1 MAAAAPPPD
10 GGCGH
15 CAEHSG
21 VVAKMQNTAEYASA
35 IHAELKAHCNGGSN
49 HPTRREMDMALEKI
63 EENCR
68 RIEAQKDAKIT
79 RSDKIE
85 MGIIMAIISSAIA
98 ALSTLIK

>member
-10 GGCGH
+10 GGCQQ
-15 CAEHSG
+15 CPAHSG
-21 VVAKMQNTAEYASA
+21 IVAIQENHGRD
-35 IHAELKAHCNGGSN
+35 IHQLQTDLSVHCNGGGN
-49 HPTRREMDMALEKI
+49 HPSRREVDDLAEQVH
-63 EENCR
+63 ENSK
-68 RIEAQKDAKIT
+68 RIDAQRDARIT